1 MIRRPPRSTRTDTR
15 FPYTTLFRS
24 VPEAHNFACLE
35 QSENGLLPVRC
46 ETWRGMIFINLDD
59 NAQPLAE
66 FFAPITAET
75 ADFPF
80 EDLVVKDTVVVEMD
94 CNWKA
99 AYDNF
104 LEIYHV
110 NSIHK
115 DTLRSEEHTSELQ
128 SLMRIS
134 YAVFCLKKKQTKK

>member
-1 MIRRPPRSTRTDTR
+1 
-15 FPYTTLFRS
+15 
-24 VPEAHNFACLE
+24 
-35 QSENGLLPVRC
+35 
-46 ETWRGMIFINLDD
+46 MIFINLDD

-115 DTLRSEEHTSELQ
+115 DTLAPYLDSKRSEEHTSELQ
-128 SLMRIS
+128 SLMSIS
-134 YAVFCLKKKQTKK
+134 YAVFCLTKKNIHQQ

>member
-1 MIRRPPRSTRTDTR
+1 MEFIRV
-15 FPYTTLFRS
+15 LFRSIDGKLVS

-35 QSENGLLPVRC
+35 KSENGLLPVRC

-115 DTLRSEEHTSELQ
+115 ETLEIGRASCRERVGQYE
-128 SLMRIS
+128 
-134 YAVFCLKKKQTKK
+134 

>member
-1 MIRRPPRSTRTDTR
+1 MWGYAIDGK
-15 FPYTTLFRS
+15 LVS

-35 QSENGLLPVRC
+35 KSVNGLLPVRC

-80 EDLVVKDTVVVEMD
+80 EDLVVNDTVVVEMD

-110 NSIHK
+110 NSIQK
-115 DTLRSEEHTSELQ
+115 EDRTSVAWGKSGSLRVDRGSSG
-128 SLMRIS
+128 I
-134 YAVFCLKKKQTKK
+134 VKK

>member
-1 MIRRPPRSTRTDTR
+1 
-15 FPYTTLFRS
+15 
-24 VPEAHNFACLE
+24 
-35 QSENGLLPVRC
+35 
-46 ETWRGMIFINLDD
+46 MIFINLDD

-115 DTLRSEEHTSELQ
+115 DTLAPYLDSKSFVVSLFKGGHARFVTRTKRGDTIFGTGLRSEEHTSELQ

-134 YAVFCLKKKQTKK
+134 YAVFRVQKNTNNNANEITNSHQL